1 MVRKEVWK
9 EQKSEEE
16 KMNVEHWEKAVKVAT
31 NFRYGCTGNSAAVG
45 TLILFCMQCKKKLIC
60 LISHRYWKQ
69 HERLQWLAKNTH
81 TVLEAKGIK
90 HKELCV
96 RLIFKKGKKHTCCAL
111 ITAIV
116 TPVQTCS
123 TWPSKESICSSTG
136 GTHPIPH
143 RHCTHSS
150 EMRWML
156 LALMLS
162 TEALLHRRAEVKEQ
176 LMWILWT
183 SCVFCTSCY
192 VIET

>member
-1 MVRKEVWK
+1 
-9 EQKSEEE
+9 
-16 KMNVEHWEKAVKVAT
+16 MNVEHWEKAVKVAT

-123 TWPSKESICSSTG
+123 T
-136 GTHPIPH
+136 
-143 RHCTHSS
+143 
-150 EMRWML
+150 
-156 LALMLS
+156 
-162 TEALLHRRAEVKEQ
+162 
-176 LMWILWT
+176 
-183 SCVFCTSCY
+183 
-192 VIET
+192 